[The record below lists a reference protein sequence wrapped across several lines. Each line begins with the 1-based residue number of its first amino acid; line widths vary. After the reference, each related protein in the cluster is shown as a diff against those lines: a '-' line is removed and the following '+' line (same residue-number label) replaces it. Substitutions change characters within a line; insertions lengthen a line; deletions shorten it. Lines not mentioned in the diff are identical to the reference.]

1 MSDGPSRRTYLDVLR
16 GLAVLIMI
24 EAHVLDSWT
33 RDPDRQTRQF
43 ADAIIVGGFGA
54 PLFLFLAGI
63 AVPLSAGS
71 KFRRTGDVRAASGA
85 VVRRGLEIFGLALVF
100 RIQSWIFGRYPA
112 WFMVRV
118 DILNIMGP
126 SIMAAAAL
134 WGAIRTVRGR
144 FVAFAAATVAA
155 VLLAP
160 IIQNLALLSPLPD
173 PIEAYLRPLPGIS
186 NFVVFPWVGF
196 LFAGVIVGLV
206 LDSIRTRKEELGANL
221 AFTLIGTA
229 IALGAHTLSFLPTL
243 YQQSYYWT
251 TSPAFFFVRLG
262 IMTAAIGLA
271 YAWELRPGHH
281 RWSPLQ
287 QLGRTSL
294 FIYWIHV
301 EMVYG
306 GLSRPLRERLSW
318 AQVWVAL
325 ALFCLFMLGCSIL
338 KDRIVGRWKAQGS
351 GLKP

>member
-33 RDPDRQTRQF
+33 RVPDRDTRQF

-71 KFRRTGDVRAASGA
+71 KLRRTGDVRSASRA
-85 VVRRGLEIFGLALVF
+85 VVRRGLEIFGLAFVF
-100 RIQSWIFGRYPA
+100 RIQSWILGRYPA

-134 WGAIRTVRGR
+134 WGAIRTARGR

-155 VLLAP
+155 AVTAP
-160 IIQNLALLSPLPD
+160 ILQKATVLSSLPD

-186 NFVVFPWVGF
+186 NFVLFPWVGF

-206 LDSIRTRKEELGANL
+206 LDSVRTHEEEQSANL
-221 AFTLIGTA
+221 AFTLLGTA
-229 IALGAHTLSFLPTL
+229 IALTAHMLSFFPSL
-243 YQQSYYWT
+243 YPQSYYWT
-251 TSPAFFFVRLG
+251 TSPAFFFLRLG
-262 IMTAAIGLA
+262 IMTAAIGLV
-271 YAWELRPGHH
+271 YAWELRPGGH

-306 GLSRPLRERLSW
+306 GLSQPLRERLSW

-325 ALFCLFMLGCSIL
+325 ALFCLFMLGCSIV
-338 KDRIVGRWKAQGS
+338 KDRVVARWKGH
-351 GLKP
+351 G